1 MYFNHKESDQE
12 KLNTMITKAFNMSEE
27 VVTCKIERRELDM
40 GGMRFMGM
48 GGGRRGMGGIGGL
61 GGNLM
66 ELLMK

>member
-48 GGGRRGMGGIGGL
+48 GGGGRRGIGGGL
-61 GGNLM
+61 GGM
-66 ELLMK
+66 MDFLMK